1 MNVQR
6 TSTAV
11 LSLAMAIIGLV
22 LLVQALAGG
31 GAAVRLVLGVLF
43 LAAGSGRLYLL
54 ARGGP
59 RA

>member
-1 MNVQR
+1 MNVHR

-11 LSLAMAIIGLV
+11 LSALMALIGLV
-22 LLVQALAGG
+22 LLAQALVAGG
-31 GAAVRLVLGVLF
+31 ALARVVLGVLF